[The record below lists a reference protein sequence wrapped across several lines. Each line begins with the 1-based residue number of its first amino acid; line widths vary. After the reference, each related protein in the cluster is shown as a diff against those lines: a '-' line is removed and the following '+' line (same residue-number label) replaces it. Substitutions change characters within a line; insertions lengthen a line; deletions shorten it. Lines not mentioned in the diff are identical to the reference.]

1 MILEDMSLQRQHKKS
16 TFEYDWNMMT
26 FFFMN
31 LWVQKMLMLKKITVK
46 WFTLLKQRATF
57 LLIKHLKI
65 KRISKFKSLECKI
78 RLDY

>member
-1 MILEDMSLQRQHKKS
+1 
-16 TFEYDWNMMT
+16 
-26 FFFMN
+26 
-31 LWVQKMLMLKKITVK
+31 MLMLKKITVK